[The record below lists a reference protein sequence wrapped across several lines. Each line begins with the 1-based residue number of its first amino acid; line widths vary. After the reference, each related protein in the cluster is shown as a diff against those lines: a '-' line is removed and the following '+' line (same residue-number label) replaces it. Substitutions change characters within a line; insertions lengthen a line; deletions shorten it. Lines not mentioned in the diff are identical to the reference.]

1 MKIRRILASTAL
13 AGALGVTAMTG
24 ASALDL
30 GDILPGDKIA
40 TEIINNANCE
50 TIKGSLDTLNAV
62 NGGRIYNENTTRNEL
77 VQNLRQASGTQGNI
91 SGIAKLAI
99 TKYSGQVADR
109 AVECN
114 IVKPNPELPFGS
126 SELNSLLNDYG
137 PQLFELSSEALSSQS

>member
-1 MKIRRILASTAL
+1 
-13 AGALGVTAMTG
+13 
-24 ASALDL
+24 

-40 TEIINNANCE
+40 TDAINSASCK
-50 TIKGSLDTLNAV
+50 TIRGALDTLNAV

-91 SGIAKLAI
+91 SGSAKLAI

-114 IVKPNPELPFGS
+114 IVKPNPALRFS
-126 SELNSLLNDYG
+126 SSDVNSALAAYS
-137 PQLFELSSEALSSQS
+137 PQPAGRSG

>member
-13 AGALGVTAMTG
+13 AGVLGVTAITG

-40 TEIINNANCE
+40 TDAINSASCK
-50 TIKGSLDTLNAV
+50 TIRGALDTLNAV

-91 SGIAKLAI
+91 AGIAKLAI

>member
-1 MKIRRILASTAL
+1 IRRILASTAL
-13 AGALGVTAMTG
+13 AGVLGVTAITG
-24 ASALDL
+24 VSALDL
-30 GDILPGDKIA
+30 GDIFPGAKFA
-40 TEIINNANCE
+40 TDAITRACCK
-50 TIKGSLDTLNAV
+50 TIRAALHTLNSIKR
-62 NGGRIYNENTTRNEL
+62 GRIANENTTRNEL